1 MQDMGCDVTH
11 LEWWGSESGSGSR
24 VPVPPLCRHR
34 LGRTRWTA
42 GGTDWSTAQC
52 PIRCPPQTVFKKQ
65 GNRQCEAAWRF
76 SFYLFVLCCLR
87 LTCCAAGVLYSTMKP
102 CSSPFSFPGGPS
114 HIISTSVPFSTAV
127 TLTGGFSG
135 TETQRKTPPMNL
147 KGISLLSHSHGFIIC
162 GVFTKNAAEGVA
174 ACVSK
179 IWGMNATVGPAAR
192 GQWALGRP
200 GVCCFDSLQPRGCG
214 YLQQLERDDVRE
226 CGEFSF
232 IRAKKKKKK
241 KKRWA
246 EGTTDGGEQW
256 SLEAGPSSFLPPL
269 PFSSSGSLEQWGEKK
284 AAGSRNTQRSE
295 NLTC

>member
-1 MQDMGCDVTH
+1 
-11 LEWWGSESGSGSR
+11 
-24 VPVPPLCRHR
+24 
-34 LGRTRWTA
+34 
-42 GGTDWSTAQC
+42 
-52 PIRCPPQTVFKKQ
+52 
-65 GNRQCEAAWRF
+65 
-76 SFYLFVLCCLR
+76 
-87 LTCCAAGVLYSTMKP
+87 
-102 CSSPFSFPGGPS
+102 
-114 HIISTSVPFSTAV
+114 
-127 TLTGGFSG
+127 
-135 TETQRKTPPMNL
+135 MNL

-241 KKRWA
+241 KR
-246 EGTTDGGEQW
+246 
-256 SLEAGPSSFLPPL
+256 
-269 PFSSSGSLEQWGEKK
+269 
-284 AAGSRNTQRSE
+284 
-295 NLTC
+295 